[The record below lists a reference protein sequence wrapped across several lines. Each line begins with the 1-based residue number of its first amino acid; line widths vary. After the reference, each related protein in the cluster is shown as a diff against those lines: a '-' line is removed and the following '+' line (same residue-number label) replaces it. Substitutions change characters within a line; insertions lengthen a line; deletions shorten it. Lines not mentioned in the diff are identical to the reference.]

1 MDEDEK
7 SLVGLR
13 MMPEVMKLERV
24 STGWEAGIPLS
35 LKFLCISPHCE
46 RKDIPKDRTSGRQKH
61 GEKDLTASTK
71 LWGLDPSHVVF
82 RVWKTSD
89 NVFIIVQS
97 FCLDQG
103 SVLLGSGGHTLDFN
117 GPKNIWVWKTTSSES
132 TALLWTP
139 VGAELTS
146 WLPSL
151 VCTVLG
157 CGRKGIMVFYPLGKA
172 GSKATSVLMFQE
184 LSY

>member
-46 RKDIPKDRTSGRQKH
+46 RKTYPKTGLLVDRSMGR
-61 GEKDLTASTK
+61 
-71 LWGLDPSHVVF
+71 
-82 RVWKTSD
+82 KTSLPAPNFGD
-89 NVFIIVQS
+89 LILPMLSSESERIIVQS